1 MQLKLIFD
9 EGDSCIRSLLSE
21 IDISTVMQKKDC
33 RQSRGYSTTNINS
46 DQSFLPINND
56 VKPRSAIDDDKGII
70 TGFFKVSQ
78 INKNSFEEFECVRPD
93 DFCY

>member
-1 MQLKLIFD
+1 
-9 EGDSCIRSLLSE
+9 
-21 IDISTVMQKKDC
+21 MQKKDC

-56 VKPRSAIDDDKGII
+56 VKPRSVIEDDKGII

-93 DFCY
+93 DYCYLVNYNVEFSETRGNLRLEFAYHSTD